1 VSSSLPPSPAHLHSL
16 GTDELLQVAVEIR
29 QRILSVCLTHGGHL
43 GASLGAVELAIAL
56 HSVFESPRE
65 PILWDVGHQAYAHK
79 LLTGRSDRFDTLR
92 QAGGISGFLSRKESA
107 HDVLGAGHS
116 STSLSFGLALAWEKQ
131 RSSATQSDWTIAVI
145 GDGALSSGLALEA
158 LHQLDT
164 LDTAPMLIVLN
175 DNQMSISPNVGGIA
189 GLLGRGEAP
198 EWFDLLGC
206 DFVGPVDG
214 HDLETLLGTLRGIR
228 ANPRGR
234 PVVLHVLTQKG
245 KGYAPAEEQ
254 PAHYHGVSP
263 VGAGGGT
270 PGKSYSEVFGEALCG
285 LAEAD
290 EKVVAIT
297 PAMAEG
303 SGLVGYRKQFPER
316 FVDTGIAEAHAVT
329 FAAGLAAQGLKP
341 VVSIYSTFLQRA
353 VDSVIHDVA
362 LQELPVVFA
371 VDRAGLVGADGPTHH
386 GNFDLAY
393 LGMIPGMHLYCPSTA
408 QDLSLQLKHCLSD
421 SERKAPAAI
430 RYPRGVAPSI
440 SGQPGALELRWN
452 SQPSSEPRVVA
463 LALGAAEKR
472 VLSAVSQLSATE
484 RSDVAVLTVLRAK
497 PFPVELIEFLRARPG
512 VPVVWVEDGVARGG
526 CGEALLSELG
536 PRTSAFQLLAYP
548 DRFIDQGTVS
558 QQEAWVGSDVA
569 AILRAIRSAREA
581 H

>member
-1 VSSSLPPSPAHLHSL
+1 M

-43 GASLGAVELAIAL
+43 GASLGAVELAISL
-56 HSVFESPRE
+56 HAVFESPRE

-79 LLTGRSDRFDTLR
+79 LLTGRADRFDTLR
-92 QAGGISGFLSRKESA
+92 QAGGVSGFLSRKESA

-116 STSLSFGLALAWEKQ
+116 STSLSFGLALAWEKH
-131 RSSATQSDWTIAVI
+131 RSPATQSDWTIAVI

-198 EWFDLLGC
+198 EWFELLGC

-263 VGAGGGT
+263 VGTSGGAS
-270 PGKSYSEVFGEALCG
+270 GKSYSEVFGETLCS

-290 EKVVAIT
+290 EKIIAIT

-316 FVDTGIAEAHAVT
+316 FIDTGIAEAHAVT
-329 FAAGLAAQGLKP
+329 FAGGLAAQGLKP

-362 LQELPVVFA
+362 LQELPVVLA

-393 LGMIPGMHLYCPSTA
+393 LGMIPGMSLYCPSTA
-408 QDLSLQLKHCLSD
+408 QDLSLQLSHCLAD
-421 SERKAPAAI
+421 KERKGPAAI
-430 RYPRGVAPSI
+430 RYPRGVAPSVP
-440 SGQPGALELRWN
+440 GQLGALELRWN
-452 SQPSSEPRVVA
+452 SKGNAELRVIA
-463 LALGAAEKR
+463 IALGAAEKR
-472 VLSAVSQLSATE
+472 VLKAFGQLSDEE
-484 RSDVAVLTVLRAK
+484 RFDVAVVTVLKAK
-497 PFPVELIEFLRARPG
+497 PFSAELLEFLRSRPG

-526 CGEALLSELG
+526 CGEALLDALGKRSE
-536 PRTSAFQLLAYP
+536 SFQVLAYP
-548 DRFIDQGTVS
+548 DRFIDHGTVA
-558 QQEAWVGSDVA
+558 QQEAWAGSDVD
-569 AILRAIRSAREA
+569 AIVRAIRSAREA
-581 H
+581 R

>member
-1 VSSSLPPSPAHLHSL
+1 MSPSLPPSPAHLHSL
-16 GTDELLQVAVEIR
+16 GTDELQQVAVEIR
-29 QRILSVCLTHGGHL
+29 QRILSVCLTQGGHL

-56 HSVFESPRE
+56 HAVFESPRE

-79 LLTGRSDRFDTLR
+79 LLTGRADRFDTLR
-92 QAGGISGFLSRKESA
+92 QAGGISGFLSRKESE

-116 STSLSFGLALAWEKQ
+116 STSLSFGLALAWKKN
-131 RSSATQSDWTIAVI
+131 RAALTRTDWTIAVI

-175 DNQMSISPNVGGIA
+175 DNQMSISPNIGGIA

-198 EWFDLLGC
+198 EWFELLGC

-263 VGAGGGT
+263 VGAGAGSG
-270 PGKSYSEVFGEALCG
+270 GKSYSEVFGDALCA
-285 LAEAD
+285 LAEKD
-290 EKVVAIT
+290 EKIVAIT

-353 VDSVIHDVA
+353 IDSVIHDVA
-362 LQELPVVFA
+362 LQDLPVLFA
-371 VDRAGLVGADGPTHH
+371 VDRAGFVGADGPTHH
-386 GNFDLAY
+386 GTFDLAY
-393 LGMIPGMHLYCPSTA
+393 LGMIPGMQIFCPSTA
-408 QDLSLQLKHCLSD
+408 EDLATQLSFCLSEG
-421 SERKAPAAI
+421 ERMSPAAI
-430 RYPRGVAPSI
+430 RYPRGVAPSVA
-440 SGQPGALELRWN
+440 GQSGALDLRWH
-452 SQPSSEPRVVA
+452 STKGDEPRVIA
-463 LALGAAEKR
+463 LALGSAEKR
-472 VLSAVSQLSATE
+472 VLSAVQQLSAPEKEGVT
-484 RSDVAVLTVLRAK
+484 VITVLRAK
-497 PFPVELIEFLRARPG
+497 PFPKPLLEYLRARPG
-512 VPVVWVEDGVARGG
+512 VPVIWVEDGVARGG
-526 CGEALLSELG
+526 CGEALLRELG
-536 PRTSAFQLLAYP
+536 TRTREFQVLAYP
-548 DRFIDQGTVS
+548 DRFIESGTVS
-558 QQEAWVGSDVA
+558 QQEAWVGADGPS
-569 AILRAIRSAREA
+569 ILRAIRQAQGGP
-581 H
+581 